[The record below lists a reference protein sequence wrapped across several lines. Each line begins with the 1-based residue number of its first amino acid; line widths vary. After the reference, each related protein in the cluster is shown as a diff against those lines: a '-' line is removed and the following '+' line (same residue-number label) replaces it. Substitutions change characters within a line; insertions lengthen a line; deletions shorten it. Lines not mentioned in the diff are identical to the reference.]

1 MSILF
6 TFLKKL
12 IGAELQQALQRL
24 GRDDIIHRCMISCD
38 EQEMN
43 LTSSH
48 LGLDQSGF
56 DNLRDELGVSRDASR
71 DVSRETS
78 LRRNLSLEAGGTY
91 DEQDIM
97 KVSRE

>member
-1 MSILF
+1 M
-6 TFLKKL
+6 
-12 IGAELQQALQRL
+12 ELQQALQRL

-38 EQEMN
+38 DQEMS

-56 DNLRDELGVSRDASR
+56 DNLREELGVSRDASR
-71 DVSRETS
+71 EPS
-78 LRRNLSLEAGGTY
+78 LRRNFSLEAGGPY

-97 KVSRE
+97 KVSRVRILVWHCTLAILII